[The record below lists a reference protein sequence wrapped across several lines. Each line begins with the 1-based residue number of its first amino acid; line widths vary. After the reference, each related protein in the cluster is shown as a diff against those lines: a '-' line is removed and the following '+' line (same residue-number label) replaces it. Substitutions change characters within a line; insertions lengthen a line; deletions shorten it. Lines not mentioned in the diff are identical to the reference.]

1 MAMMDYLRKQ
11 DDGLLIRA
19 QDGGIDILDEPV
31 TKILNQIA
39 LLRLSTLDGRIRAT
53 KKVFHLQSRV
63 PLWLREEVL
72 FIPLYGIRSEKMC
85 LVNYFAVRSIVK
97 TKAGLLTLFFRD
109 GLTLT
114 NVPAASFQKLLD
126 VCERIIHHMNAQ

>member
-1 MAMMDYLRKQ
+1 MIDYLRKQ
-11 DDGLLIRA
+11 EDGLLVRA
-19 QDGGIDILDEPV
+19 QDGRIDILDEPV
-31 TKILNQIA
+31 TRILNQIA
-39 LLRLSTLDGRIRAT
+39 LASLSSLDARIRAT

-63 PLWLREEVL
+63 PIWLKEEVL

-97 TKAGLLTLFFRD
+97 NKARSITLLFRD

-114 NVPAASFQKLLD
+114 DVPAALFQNRLD